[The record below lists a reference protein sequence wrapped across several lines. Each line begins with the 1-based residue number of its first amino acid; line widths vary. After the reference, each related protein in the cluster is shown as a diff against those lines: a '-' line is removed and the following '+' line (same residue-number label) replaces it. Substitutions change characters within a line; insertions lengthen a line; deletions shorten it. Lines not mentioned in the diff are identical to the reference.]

1 MQASVSQP
9 GSETEPGTNQVAAAA
24 SSWAMPDTYL
34 ILLCVALLA
43 FALNFLI
50 PAGSY
55 ETVVTQVNG
64 SERTVIDPDTY
75 RQVAADPEGMPLF
88 AEGGRIGLL
97 NFPFEGMVSG
107 TKWGASIGVFAF
119 ILLTGGAFGLIFA
132 SGSVERGLFQVIAR
146 NRDAGHLYL
155 AVLCVLFSIGGAV
168 FGMGEEVIPFTLIL
182 VPLLV
187 SMGYDSITA
196 LLVTYVATQVGFA
209 TSWMNPF
216 GVSIAQGI
224 AGLPVMSGSVP
235 RMVLWFA
242 ATMMLAGYTIFYAR
256 RIQRRPELSV
266 AHDSDAV
273 FRRRND
279 AADKLQTKVG
289 KAMMRGDGVVLLLF
303 AAGIAW
309 MIWGVVQRGY
319 FLPEIATQFF
329 TTGVVIAAVAIL
341 FRLNGLTA
349 NRAAEAFKEGAQQL
363 LPAAMVV
370 AFAKGI
376 VLLLGGDD
384 PTGASVL
391 NTILHWAG
399 GVLGDVSGAVSA
411 WFMLIFQ
418 TVFNFFVT
426 SGSGQAAL
434 TMPIMAPLS
443 DVVGVSRQTAVLAF
457 QLGDGFTNIVVP
469 TSAAL
474 MGCLGAA
481 RLDWGVWIRFVLP
494 LQAGLFALA
503 SLAVVLAALT
513 GF

>member
-1 MQASVSQP
+1 MPRPSQSRE
-9 GSETEPGTNQVAAAA
+9 SE
-24 SSWAMPDTYL
+24 SRWAMPDTYL
-34 ILLCVALLA
+34 ILLCVALVA

-50 PAGSY
+50 PAGTY
-55 ETVVTQVNG
+55 DTLVTEVNG
-64 SERTVIDPDTY
+64 AERAVIDPATY
-75 RQVAADPEGMPLF
+75 RPAAAAPEGMPLF

-97 NFPFEGMVSG
+97 NFPFEGLVSG

-146 NRDAGHLYL
+146 KRDAGHLYL

-182 VPLLV
+182 APLLV

-235 RMVLWFA
+235 RMVLWSA
-242 ATMMLAGYTIFYAR
+242 ATAMLAGYIIIYAR
-256 RIQRRPELSV
+256 RIQRQPELSL
-266 AHDSDAV
+266 AHASDSV
-273 FRRRND
+273 FRSRNE
-279 AADKLQTKVG
+279 AADKLQTMV
-289 KAMMRGDGVVLLLF
+289 RGDGVVLLLF

-329 TTGVVIAAVAIL
+329 TTGVVIAAVSIL

-349 NRAAEAFKEGAQQL
+349 NGAAEAFKQGAQQL

-411 WFMLIFQ
+411 WFMLVFQ

-503 SLAVVLAALT
+503 SLAVVLAAVT

>member
-1 MQASVSQP
+1 
-9 GSETEPGTNQVAAAA
+9 
-24 SSWAMPDTYL
+24 MPDTYL
-34 ILLCVALLA
+34 ILLCVAVFA
-43 FALNFLI
+43 FALNFFI
-50 PAGSY
+50 PAGSFD
-55 ETVVTQVNG
+55 TVVNTVNG
-64 SERTVIDPDTY
+64 VERSVIDPATY
-75 RQVAADPEGMPLF
+75 RQVAAAPQGMALF
-88 AEGGRIGLL
+88 AEGGEIGLL

-107 TKWGASIGVFAF
+107 SKWGASIGVFAF

-146 NRDAGHLYL
+146 NRRAGSLYL
-155 AVLCVLFSIGGAV
+155 VILCGLFSVGGAV

-224 AGLPVMSGSVP
+224 ADVPLMSGSGP
-235 RMVLWFA
+235 RMLLWFI
-242 ATMMLAGYTIFYAR
+242 ATALLTGFTVLYAR
-256 RIQRRPELSV
+256 RVQQYPQSSL
-266 AHDSDAV
+266 AYTSDAV
-273 FRRRND
+273 FREKRQSTDHLR
-279 AADKLQTKVG
+279 TMV
-289 KAMMRGDGVVLLLF
+289 RGDGWVLLLF

-309 MIWGVVQRGY
+309 MIWGVVERSY

-329 TTGVVIAAVAIL
+329 TMGIVIAVVAIV
-341 FRLNGLTA
+341 FGLNGLTA
-349 NRAAEAFKEGAQQL
+349 NKAAAAFKEGAQQL

-384 PTGASVL
+384 PSGASVL

-399 GVLGDVSGAVSA
+399 ESLSGVSGAVSA
-411 WFMLIFQ
+411 WFMLLFQ

-434 TMPIMAPLS
+434 TMPIMAPLG
-443 DVVGVSRQTAVLAF
+443 DVVGVTRQTAVLAF

-481 RLDWGVWIRFVLP
+481 RLDWGIWIRFVLP
-494 LQAGLFALA
+494 LQAGLFLLA
-503 SLAVVLAALT
+503 SLAVIIAAFS

>member
-1 MQASVSQP
+1 MQSSTPNADP
-9 GSETEPGTNQVAAAA
+9 RDAGGVAAEPK
-24 SSWAMPDTYL
+24 WVMPDTYL
-34 ILLCVALLA
+34 ILLCVAICA

-50 PAGSY
+50 PAGSFDTIVN
-55 ETVVTQVNG
+55 TVNDV
-64 SERTVIDPDTY
+64 ERSVIDPTTY
-75 RQVAADPEGMPLF
+75 RQVAEAPRGMALF
-88 AEGGRIGLL
+88 AEGGEIGLL

-132 SGSVERGLFQVIAR
+132 SGSIERGLFQVIAR
-146 NRDAGHLYL
+146 NRRAGSLYL
-155 AVLCVLFSIGGAV
+155 VILCCLFSIGGAV
-168 FGMGEEVIPFTLIL
+168 FGMGEEVIPFTLLL

-224 AGLPVMSGSVP
+224 AEVPLMSGSGP
-235 RMVLWFA
+235 RMLLWLISTGFL
-242 ATMMLAGYTIFYAR
+242 TVFTVSYAR
-256 RIQRRPELSV
+256 RVQRRPQVSL
-266 AHDSDAV
+266 AYMSDGV
-273 FRRRND
+273 FRERRMPVD
-279 AADKLQTKVG
+279 SLQTMV
-289 KAMMRGDGVVLLLF
+289 RGDGWVLLLF
-303 AAGIAW
+303 AAGIGW
-309 MIWGVVQRGY
+309 MIWGVVQRNY

-329 TTGVVIAAVAIL
+329 TMGVVIAVVAIL
-341 FRLNGLTA
+341 FGLNGLTA
-349 NRAAEAFKEGAQQL
+349 NKAAAAFKEGAQQL

-384 PTGASVL
+384 PSDASIL

-399 GVLGDVSGAVSA
+399 ESFSGVSGVVSA
-411 WFMLIFQ
+411 WFMLAFQ

-434 TMPIMAPLS
+434 TMPIMAPLA

-457 QLGDGFTNIVVP
+457 QLGDGLTNIIVP

-481 RLDWGVWIRFVLP
+481 RLDWGVWVRFVLP
-494 LQAGLFALA
+494 LQAGLFLIA
-503 SLAVVLAALT
+503 STAVVIAAFT
-513 GF
+513 NF